1 MKEVIINGIMNNIS
15 KNYNYDDI
23 KLKEIKYGIE
33 TIYLTITKAIIITI
47 IAFVIGTI
55 KELIYFTLFYGIL
68 RMTGFGLHAKKAWH
82 CWVLSLSLFTLI
94 PYLIKVLTV
103 NIYVIIIIFSI
114 CCILLLIYAPADT
127 EKRPLIHKKKRIVF
141 KIITFIISIIY
152 FIFTFYTKNIIT
164 NSLVFAIIMQS
175 LMVLP
180 LSYKLLGLKYDNYKS
195 YKKGGIK

>member
-15 KNYNYDDI
+15 KNCNYDDI
-23 KLKEIKYGIE
+23 KLREIRYGIE

-47 IAFVIGTI
+47 IAFILGTI
-55 KELIYFTLFYGIL
+55 KELLLFSLLYGIL

-94 PYLIKVLTV
+94 PYLIKVLTI
-103 NIYVIIIIFSI
+103 NKNIIIICFAI
-114 CCILLLIYAPADT
+114 CIILLSIYAPADT
-127 EKRPLIHKKKRIVF
+127 EKRPLINKKKRIFF
-141 KIITFIISIIY
+141 KVITIIISIIY
-152 FIFTFYTKNIIT
+152 FILTFYTKNIIV
-164 NSLVFAIIMQS
+164 NSLVFAIIMQTF
-175 LMVLP
+175 MVLP